1 MGKKQQL
8 LFVYTK
14 YQCGMTFYRQ
24 SIITAAR
31 NLGIYHTINNC
42 YIKYLKAINLN
53 VYVQNSVSYK
63 KKNNLYSGLYN
74 NYKI

>member
-1 MGKKQQL
+1 
-8 LFVYTK
+8 
-14 YQCGMTFYRQ
+14 MTFYRQ

-53 VYVQNSVSYK
+53 VNVQNSQFHTK
-63 KKNNLYSGLYN
+63 KKPLLWTVQQL
-74 NYKI
+74 

>member
-1 MGKKQQL
+1 
-8 LFVYTK
+8 
-14 YQCGMTFYRQ
+14 MTFYRQ

-53 VYVQNSVSYK
+53 VYVQVKFHTK
-63 KKNNLYSGLYN
+63 KKKTFTLDCTTIIK
-74 NYKI
+74 YKIIHPKN

>member
-63 KKNNLYSGLYN
+63 KTLYSGLYN